1 MTDAARLWAL
11 VWLSAGHHVG
21 CSPNPHQIAPYGVR
35 SDLSRSDGPA
45 NAPDGRF
52 TGPTPKFANTDAD
65 GACVT
70 ALSSVYS
77 VRRGLIPAAALL
89 ATGLATVP
97 AAAASSAHPRLVHAV
112 VVVKP
117 DTALPLQV
125 SGGKVLHVF
134 RNVSAEL
141 VAAPLASL
149 EALSLDA
156 RVAGMTPDR
165 TGHVAGDE
173 GKGPN
178 GNGVLAAKAIGDQ
191 AGKDGTGSGV
201 NVALL
206 DTGLTDTAALSR
218 SSGRVTDGTDV
229 SQLAQSDG
237 KALTSGTFT
246 DGYGHGT
253 FLASLIAGGKV
264 PGSGDRAI
272 GIAPS
277 ARIVVVKV
285 ADSNGNTSLSEV
297 LAGLD
302 FVAAH
307 ARAIQ
312 VVNLALA
319 VDRPTAPAYGADPL
333 TAAVEHVRSLGVVVV
348 AASGNVAGQVGD
360 PGLDPQALTVGAADV
375 SKPGPPQVTSF
386 SGSGVVDGV
395 SKPDVVAP
403 GMHVLGVMPQSS
415 LIAQQN
421 PQGWAGNGLFKG
433 SGTSEATAVTS
444 GVVAAYLS
452 DHPNADP
459 ATVKGALRKGAQDM
473 KDKRAGQGLV
483 QLVHGNGKASDKDL
497 GESTLDSTAWQ
508 NNTWAGVP
516 NWQSWL
522 AASWSG
528 PAWDAASWS
537 AASWSAASWS
547 AASWSAASWSAASW
561 SAASW
566 SAASWS
572 AASWSAAS
580 WSDYTWGDQ

>member
-1 MTDAARLWAL
+1 M
-11 VWLSAGHHVG
+11 
-21 CSPNPHQIAPYGVR
+21 
-35 SDLSRSDGPA
+35 
-45 NAPDGRF
+45 
-52 TGPTPKFANTDAD
+52 
-65 GACVT
+65 T
-70 ALSSVYS
+70 ALSSLHS
-77 VRRGLIPAAALL
+77 FRRGLIPAAALV

-97 AAAASSAHPRLVHAV
+97 AAAAPASHQHLVHAV

-117 DTALPLQV
+117 GTALPLQV

-149 EALSLDA
+149 QALSLDS

-165 TGHVAGDE
+165 AGRVTGDAGTGPG
-173 GKGPN
+173 GK
-178 GNGVLAAKAIGDQ
+178 GVLAPHEIGDQ

-206 DTGLTDTAALSR
+206 DTGLSDTAALSR
-218 SSGRVTDGTDV
+218 DSGRVTDGVDV
-229 SQLAQSDG
+229 SQLAAKDG
-237 KALTSGTFT
+237 KARTSGQFT

-272 GIAPS
+272 GVAPS

-302 FVAAH
+302 WVASH
-307 ARAIQ
+307 AQAIQ

-319 VDRPTAPAYGADPL
+319 VDRPTGTAYGADPL
-333 TAAVEHVRSLGVVVV
+333 TVAVEHVRSLGVVVV
-348 AASGNVAGQVGD
+348 AASGNVAGQLGD
-360 PGLDPQALTVGAADV
+360 PGLDPLALTVGAADD
-375 SKPGPPQVTSF
+375 SKPGPPQVASF

-403 GMHVLGVMPQSS
+403 GMHVLGVIPSDS
-415 LIAQQN
+415 YIAQNN

-459 ATVKGALRKGAQDM
+459 ATVKAALRKGAQDM

-483 QLVHGNGKASDKDL
+483 QLVHGNGKVSDKDL
-497 GESTLDSTAWQ
+497 GESGFDSTAWQ
-508 NNTWAGVP
+508 NNAWNGVA

-537 AASWSAASWS
+537 GATWSAASWS
-547 AASWSAASWSAASW
+547 SSKWSAASWSAASW

-580 WSDYTWGDQ
+580 WSDFSWGDQ